1 MTDWRDPPANVL
13 AMTAV
18 GVGILGGGT
27 VGGSLAKRLIEESDV
42 ISAKSGLELELKRVS
57 VRDLDKPRQFEAP
70 PGVLTDDPRQ
80 VVGDAGVEIVVE
92 LMGGLEPAGDLVLAA
107 LESGKPVVTANKE
120 LIAARGQELFEA
132 AERSGVS
139 LLFEAA
145 VGGGIPIIRPLSQS
159 LSGEKIS
166 RVLGIVNGTTNFI
179 LTQMTE
185 EDLDYGE
192 ALEQAQAL
200 GYAEADPTAD
210 VSGGDAASK
219 AAILA
224 SLAFGTWV
232 RGDGVFREGIEA
244 IGATDIRLAADLG
257 FAIKLLAVAELVGD
271 GVSVRVHPTMVEHDH
286 PLASVRGAHNAIY
299 LEGPAIGELLFSGP
313 GAGGDP
319 TATAV
324 LGDLIDAAR
333 EHLAGAPVSPKVRFG
348 QTPVTPFESVSTR
361 WYVRL
366 EVTDAPGVLARI
378 AGAFAEHD
386 VSIGSVWQEGRGDS
400 ATLLLV
406 THHALE
412 RDLRAAVDDLTGLDD
427 VSQVAATIRV
437 HGDEG

>member
-1 MTDWRDPPANVL
+1 
-13 AMTAV
+13 
-18 GVGILGGGT
+18 
-27 VGGSLAKRLIEESDV
+27 VGGSLARRLIEESDV
-42 ISAKSGLELELKRVS
+42 IAAKSGLALELKRVS
-57 VRDLDKPRQFEAP
+57 VRDLNKPRQFEAP
-70 PGVLTDDPRQ
+70 AGLLTDQPEEVVNDPS
-80 VVGDAGVEIVVE
+80 VVLVVE

-107 LESGKPVVTANKE
+107 LRAGKPVVTANKE

-132 AERSGVS
+132 AEQAGVS

-179 LTQMTE
+179 LTQMTDE
-185 EDLDYGE
+185 GLDYRE
-192 ALEQAQAL
+192 ALAEAQTL

-224 SLAFGTWV
+224 SLSFGTWV
-232 RGDGVFREGIEA
+232 HGAGVFREGIES

-257 FAIKLLAVAELVGD
+257 YAIKLLAVAELVDD

-313 GAGGDP
+313 GAGGEP

-348 QTPVTPFESVSTR
+348 ETPHAEFEGVSTR

-366 EVTDAPGVLARI
+366 EVADAPGVLARI
-378 AGAFAEHD
+378 AGTFGEHG

-412 RDLRAAVDDLTGLDD
+412 RDLRAAVDEVSGLD
-427 VSQVAATIRV
+427 VVRQVAATIRV

>member
-1 MTDWRDPPANVL
+1 MLPANVL
-13 AMTAV
+13 AMSVV

-27 VGGSLAKRLIEESDV
+27 VGGSLARRLIEESDV
-42 ISAKSGLELELKRVS
+42 IAAKSGLALELKRVS
-57 VRDLDKPRQFEAP
+57 VRDLNKPRQFEAP
-70 PGVLTDDPRQ
+70 AGLLTDQPEEVVNDPS
-80 VVGDAGVEIVVE
+80 VVLVVE

-107 LESGKPVVTANKE
+107 LQAGKPVVTANKE

-132 AERSGVS
+132 AEQAGVS

-179 LTQMTE
+179 LTQMTDE
-185 EDLDYGE
+185 GLDYRE
-192 ALEQAQAL
+192 ALSEAQTL

-224 SLAFGTWV
+224 SLSFGTWV
-232 RGDGVFREGIEA
+232 HGAGVFREGIES

-257 FAIKLLAVAELVGD
+257 YAIKLLAVAELVDG

-348 QTPVTPFESVSTR
+348 QTPLAEFEGVSTR

-366 EVTDAPGVLARI
+366 EVADAPGVLARI
-378 AGAFAEHD
+378 AGAFGEHG

-412 RDLRAAVDDLTGLDD
+412 RDLRAAVDEVSGLD
-427 VSQVAATIRV
+427 VVRQVAATIRV